1 MIDQLPVNTPNGV
14 AGLDKDGKVS
24 AAQLPVNAPNGI
36 AGLGDDGKIAA
47 AQLPSYVDDVVEGY
61 YHEGAFYSDP
71 AHREQITPESGKVY
85 IDAETNITYR
95 WSGTAMRPSAPTWPW
110 AKRRVQPTAVTEARS
125 PTTTA

>member
-24 AAQLPVNAPNGI
+24 AAQMPVNAPNGI

-71 AHREQITPESGKVY
+71 AHREQITPES
-85 IDAETNITYR
+85 
-95 WSGTAMRPSAPTWPW
+95 
-110 AKRRVQPTAVTEARS
+110 ARS
-125 PTTTA
+125 T